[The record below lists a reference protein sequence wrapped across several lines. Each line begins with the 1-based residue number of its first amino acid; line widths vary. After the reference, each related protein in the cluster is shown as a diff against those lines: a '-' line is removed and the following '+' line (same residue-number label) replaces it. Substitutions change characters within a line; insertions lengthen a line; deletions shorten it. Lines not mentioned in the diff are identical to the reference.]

1 MDDQVV
7 QGGQVRHHRILFQL
21 GSLHA
26 LDPAAQDGDDTSDL
40 LDAFDFTQ
48 PPRPP
53 LVLNTRSC
61 FLQR

>member
-1 MDDQVV
+1 M
-7 QGGQVRHHRILFQL
+7 RHHRILFQL

-26 LDPAAQDGDDTSDL
+26 LDPAAQDGDDTTDL